1 MLLLGILSRSTKAE
15 ATKGVILRAIV
26 LVGIAIIRRLSL
38 VRSPVILEE
47 GLKIKF
53 TNIKAF
59 SNNLI
64 KKWLLRRIS
73 IRDNFDSGGL
83 LFCSGVPQ
91 KSTPGLISP
100 PFLTHL
106 STI

>member
-1 MLLLGILSRSTKAE
+1 MPLLGILSRSTGVE
-15 ATKGVILRAIV
+15 ETKGAILRATV
-26 LVGIAIIRRLSL
+26 LVGVAIARRLSL

-64 KKWLLRRIS
+64 ERWSLRRML
-73 IRDNFDSGGL
+73 IRDNFDSRGL
-83 LFCSGVPQ
+83 LFCSGVP
-91 KSTPGLISP
+91 
-100 PFLTHL
+100 
-106 STI
+106 